1 MKCPLSAQHEDAGY
15 AVNEEAYIDRI
26 YVEFVIKSWPKPA
39 VGQLFGPVGLAELS
53 NDISSMFL
61 NKRAWL
67 LEVSA

>member
-39 VGQLFGPVGLAELS
+39 VGQPF
-53 NDISSMFL
+53 
-61 NKRAWL
+61 
-67 LEVSA
+67 